1 MAKLFT
7 AIPHTD
13 GTSVSDNF
21 KEALTVMDVRGWV
34 KKRDEENVNEESLL
48 SILDYG
54 VVKAT
59 QRQELVRLAVSEMS
73 QLHNNTL

>member
-1 MAKLFT
+1 
-7 AIPHTD
+7 
-13 GTSVSDNF
+13 
-21 KEALTVMDVRGWV
+21 MDVRGWV
-34 KKRDEENVNEESLL
+34 KKHDEENVNEESLL